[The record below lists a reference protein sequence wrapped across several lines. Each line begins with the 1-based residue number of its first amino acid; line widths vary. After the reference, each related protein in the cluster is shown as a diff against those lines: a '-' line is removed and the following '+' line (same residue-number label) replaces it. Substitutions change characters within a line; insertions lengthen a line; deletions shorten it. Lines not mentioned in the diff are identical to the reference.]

1 MCKIQE
7 FWCIALGN
15 IVQISWK
22 LLYFKTLGTFH
33 IITLAAAT
41 LNRLS
46 YSREHPERRQ
56 RHQTFLYNNNFHN
69 QSFTAIHG
77 GQNNILPN
85 INLNIDTNHKSNNGH
100 LIGNTFNGNGM
111 LMNRALSNG
120 GSSYCGQGLETDL
133 QQGRYSYLIQ
143 LLST

>member
-1 MCKIQE
+1 MI
-7 FWCIALGN
+7 I
-15 IVQISWK
+15 
-22 LLYFKTLGTFH
+22 LYFHESYYILRLFVLFH